1 MSVFTV
7 GNPVYMV
14 SANNTGG
21 WIAGKVYR
29 AVIVSKNDDNLNIR
43 FDSDG
48 AEMTV
53 PSAQLQNISLNV
65 NPPIVGL
72 NQATLFTAFEQQKK
86 SPNTYFKILRNS
98 HKLQTLDTQNT
109 ANILLELKKGGRKSR
124 QYKK

>member
-1 MSVFTV
+1 MSVFTI

-86 SPNTYFKILRNS
+86 SPNTYFKILRNE

-109 ANILLELKKGGRKSR
+109 ANMLLELKKGGRKSR